1 MNHLSFI
8 ITMKQ
13 NVCHFVLSTFL
24 KCIFL
29 AFLISCNSPDVSKK
43 ILIENQLDS
52 TMLKGSK
59 IDGEKNGEWI
69 SYFPN
74 GNIQSIC
81 RFNKGVPNGP
91 IIVYNENGS
100 TLYRGNFNNGKKV
113 GEWIFYDS
121 TGNRIIKSFKD

>member
-8 ITMKQ
+8 INMKQ
-13 NVCHFVLSTFL
+13 NACHFILYTILKFILLS
-24 KCIFL
+24 
-29 AFLISCNSPDVSKK
+29 FLISCNSPDIPKK
-43 ILIENQLDS
+43 ITQDNQLDS
-52 TMLKGSK
+52 TLLKGSK
-59 IDGEKNGEWI
+59 MDGKKNGEWI

-81 RFNKGVPNGP
+81 HFNKGVPNGS

-100 TLYRGNFNNGKKV
+100 TLYRGNFNNGNKA

-121 TGNRIIKSFKD
+121 TGTRIVKSYKD

>member
-8 ITMKQ
+8 INIKQ
-13 NVCHFVLSTFL
+13 NVCHFILYAFL
-24 KCIFL
+24 KFIL
-29 AFLISCNSPDVSKK
+29 IVLLISCTSPNNLKEIPQD
-43 ILIENQLDS
+43 NQPDS

-59 IDGEKNGEWI
+59 IDGKKNGEWI

-81 RFNKGVPNGP
+81 HFNKGVPNGP

-100 TLYRGNFNNGKKV
+100 TLYRGNFNNGDKV

-121 TGNRIIKSFKD
+121 NGNRIIKSYKD

>member
-1 MNHLSFI
+1 MSHLSFI
-8 ITMKQ
+8 INIKQ
-13 NVCHFVLSTFL
+13 NVCHFILYAIL
-24 KCIFL
+24 KFIL
-29 AFLISCNSPDVSKK
+29 LVFLISCNSPDVPKE
-43 ILIENQLDS
+43 ITQENQLDS
-52 TMLKGSK
+52 TMVKGSE

-81 RFNKGVPNGP
+81 HFNKGVPNGP

-100 TLYRGNFNNGKKV
+100 TLYRGNFNNGDKV

-121 TGNRIIKSFKD
+121 TGNRIVKSYKD